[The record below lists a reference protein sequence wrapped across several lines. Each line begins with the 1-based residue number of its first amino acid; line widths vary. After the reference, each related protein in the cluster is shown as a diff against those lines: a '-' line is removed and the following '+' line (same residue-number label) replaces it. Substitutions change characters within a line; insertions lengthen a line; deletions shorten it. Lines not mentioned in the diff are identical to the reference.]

1 MHEAGLVK
9 DLIRKVDAMVVSQ
22 GGKRAKT
29 VKVRIGALSHLSGE
43 HLREHFESAA
53 QQTHAAGANLEWEMV
68 EDLSDPHAQD
78 IMLESLEIEF

>member
-29 VKVRIGALSHLSGE
+29 VKVRIGTLSHLSGE
-43 HLREHFESAA
+43 HLREHFEAAA
-53 QQTHAAGANLEWEMV
+53 QQTYAAGATLEWEMV

>member
-43 HLREHFESAA
+43 HLRGHFEAAA